1 MNLAHTGGVH
11 QSWMP
16 GMPGD

>member
-16 GMPGD
+16 DMPGD

>member
-11 QSWMP
+11 QSC
-16 GMPGD
+16 MPGD